1 MRSWKCDTK
10 WGGSSIL
17 EIFADFSH
25 WDVRPGDLIG
35 ISQGTRI
42 IAIAEAISEC
52 EPLEKIGK
60 EILSRNIIKEYV
72 QDSGVA
78 PYACRL
84 SNVLWLKKAI
94 INDRRGGRFYEL
106 KEWNPDYQLRIIENA
121 IHFALNN

>member
-1 MRSWKCDTK
+1 MRIWKCDTK

-17 EIFADFSH
+17 EIFADFRIAFFGTDAARIGHH

-94 INDRRGGRFYEL
+94 INDRRGGAFL
-106 KEWNPDYQLRIIENA
+106 
-121 IHFALNN
+121 